1 MTVLFIVFALALA
14 ACGSQESI
22 TAPVQSH
29 PQAAKTGE
37 AAGAEG
43 SAEIDR
49 DVLVAFYVA
58 TTGRR
63 GWDNWLCKVPLDQ
76 WAGVTTDENGRVM
89 SLDLGY
95 NDLSGSIPPELGNLS
110 SLQFLD
116 LSDNGLSGS
125 IPPDALAKAIRPER
139 PRFESG
145 EESQACVVKSISP
158 KNNQPFTP
166 SFTV

>member
-58 TTGRR
+58 
-63 GWDNWLCKVPLDQ
+63 LPVAA
-76 WAGVTTDENGRVM
+76 AGIIG
-89 SLDLGY
+89 
-95 NDLSGSIPPELGNLS
+95 
-110 SLQFLD
+110 F
-116 LSDNGLSGS
+116 
-125 IPPDALAKAIRPER
+125 A
-139 PRFESG
+139 RFS
-145 EESQACVVKSISP
+145 
-158 KNNQPFTP
+158 
-166 SFTV
+166 